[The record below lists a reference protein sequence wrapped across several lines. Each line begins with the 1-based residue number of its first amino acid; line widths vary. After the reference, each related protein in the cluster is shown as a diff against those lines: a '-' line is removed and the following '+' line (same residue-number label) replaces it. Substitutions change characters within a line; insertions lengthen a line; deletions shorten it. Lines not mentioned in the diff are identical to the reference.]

1 MLLRCHTPSRLL
13 FTPAIFSLH
22 RTTSAISLLSA
33 TTQVSAH
40 SSSVSYGPS
49 LEKGIIP
56 SKTHHLLTTP
66 IGGQG
71 AGTLES
77 PQSDKDDQQTPFDEH
92 QFTRVFEFAALRVP
106 SDRCYE
112 LESRLRG
119 HLLNWPRIRNIA
131 RVPGDEVD
139 EQTQE
144 LLKITKGFDDED
156 EVVDAVN
163 RRIYGRAEGDGEVLS
178 GVMYRDKLAKE
189 FNARGFVK
197 FRNLAKISRPNSKK
211 NKKKWKEGENEEF
224 HGVGKGVGKRKSVVV
239 EVLEEEEND
248 DDLRGLL
255 GDEFKGRKW
264 KGSTRLLL
272 LDERYARTNPG
283 DLPEALKAV
292 LNGGSGDTASISEL
306 VRCKLTLFYDYWL
319 MDEPP
324 SYYWRLPAHITGIP
338 SRRIEER
345 ADKTPTT
352 RSLTSK
358 LKTEGGSQT
367 ARRGNRSLELKT
379 TVVVPQ
385 AGRLFMRWNQS
396 AHKISLKFRGP
407 ENSPATCSPA
417 QRSPSD
423 DRNFRPT
430 WPPDGNGRNPMHVV
444 LEALLPKGV
453 IVPSAFET
461 VGHIAHLNL
470 RDEHLPYKKV
480 IAKVVL
486 DKNKP
491 KIQTVVNKIEA
502 ISNDYRT
509 MQLEVLSG
517 NNSLVTTVIENGMR
531 FQVDLATV
539 YWNSRSATE
548 RQRLISCFTDDDV
561 LCDVFSGVGPIA
573 ISAAKKVKRV
583 YANDLNPYAVHY
595 IERNCVLNKLER
607 KIQVFNMD
615 GRRFIDTVFSS
626 EKGHS
631 ITQVVM
637 NLPNNGVDFL
647 GKAAY
652 IMRTSVFQWDPQLVN
667 EATLNLDI
675 HCWAELFDEKKLAS
689 LCTNNL
695 FLSSHITD
703 AFQGIF
709 RDRPRHKKF
718 TLPMIHVYGFSKAED
733 PEFDLQERIRI
744 ALAESAVA
752 VDMRRVRLVAPGKWM
767 LCASFV
773 LPEKVAFS
781 KDYVDYK

>member
-1 MLLRCHTPSRLL
+1 M
-13 FTPAIFSLH
+13 
-22 RTTSAISLLSA
+22 
-33 TTQVSAH
+33 
-40 SSSVSYGPS
+40 
-49 LEKGIIP
+49 
-56 SKTHHLLTTP
+56 TTP

-77 PQSDKDDQQTPFDEH
+77 PQSDKDDQQTPFYEH

-139 EQTQE
+139 EETQE
-144 LLKITKGFDDED
+144 LLKATKGFDDED

-197 FRNLAKISRPNSKK
+197 FRNLAKISRPNR
-211 NKKKWKEGENEEF
+211 KKKKKKEGEDEEYD
-224 HGVGKGVGKRKSVVV
+224 GVGKGVGKRKSVVV
-239 EVLEEEEND
+239 EVVEEEEND

-264 KGSTRLLL
+264 RGSTRLLL
-272 LDERYARTNPG
+272 LDERYARTKPA
-283 DLPEALKAV
+283 DLPEALEAV
-292 LNGGSGDTASISEL
+292 LNGGSGDTTSISEL
-306 VRCKLTLFYDYWL
+306 VRCKLTLFYDYWP
-319 MDEPP
+319 MDE
-324 SYYWRLPAHITGIP
+324 
-338 SRRIEER
+338 
-345 ADKTPTT
+345 
-352 RSLTSK
+352 
-358 LKTEGGSQT
+358 
-367 ARRGNRSLELKT
+367 
-379 TVVVPQ
+379 
-385 AGRLFMRWNQS
+385 
-396 AHKISLKFRGP
+396 
-407 ENSPATCSPA
+407 
-417 QRSPSD
+417 
-423 DRNFRPT
+423 
-430 WPPDGNGRNPMHVV
+430 V
-444 LEALLPKGV
+444 LEALLPKGM

-531 FQVDLATV
+531 FQVDLVTV

-573 ISAAKKVKRV
+573 MSAAKKVKRV

-595 IERNCVLNKLER
+595 IERNSVLNKLER

-637 NLPNNGVDFL
+637 NLPNNAVEFL
-647 GKAAY
+647 
-652 IMRTSVFQWDPQLVN
+652 
-667 EATLNLDI
+667 
-675 HCWAELFDEKKLAS
+675 
-689 LCTNNL
+689 
-695 FLSSHITD
+695 D
-703 AFQGIF
+703 AFRGIF